1 MALASPLESIES
13 TVIWLLVAFSVA
25 TWGLALLKGVQFG
38 RLKAQD
44 RKFHKQFW
52 AASSLDSAAEL
63 AETQPGAAAR
73 VAQAGYAAIQVGD
86 TTHAADLSQ
95 AINHQDRLE
104 RALRQQIVRERRSLE
119 TGLAVVA
126 SIGSTSPFIGLFG
139 TVWGIMEALKGI
151 SAAGSASLETVA
163 GPIGA
168 ALVAT
173 GVGIAVAV
181 PAVLV
186 YNYFLRRLKLTAA
199 DLDDFAHD
207 FYSEINVT
215 PLVDVML
222 VLLVVFI
229 VTAPLLTNSIPINLP
244 MTQAVAPVEQ
254 KDPLV
259 VSIDGAGKLFI
270 NKDEIQPDLLEF
282 NLQAAKAKDP
292 DVRVQLQADDGVNY
306 GEVARAMASIERAGI
321 TKLSVITAR

>member
-1 MALASPLESIES
+1 MSLLASPLESVES
-13 TVIWLLVAFSVA
+13 AVIWLLVGFSVV
-25 TWGLALLKGVQFG
+25 TWGLALVKVAQFV
-38 RLKAQD
+38 RLKNQD
-44 RKFHKQFW
+44 KRFHQQFW

-63 AETQPGAAAR
+63 SHELPGPAGR
-73 VAQAGYAAIQVGD
+73 VAQSGYAAIAVGD
-86 TTHAADLSQ
+86 TQANDLSH

-139 TVWGIMEALKGI
+139 TGWGIMEALKGI

-186 YNYFLRRLKLTAA
+186 YNYFLRRL
-199 DLDDFAHD
+199 
-207 FYSEINVT
+207 
-215 PLVDVML
+215 
-222 VLLVVFI
+222 
-229 VTAPLLTNSIPINLP
+229 
-244 MTQAVAPVEQ
+244 
-254 KDPLV
+254 
-259 VSIDGAGKLFI
+259 
-270 NKDEIQPDLLEF
+270 
-282 NLQAAKAKDP
+282 
-292 DVRVQLQADDGVNY
+292 
-306 GEVARAMASIERAGI
+306 
-321 TKLSVITAR
+321 

>member
-1 MALASPLESIES
+1 MSVLASPLASVESA
-13 TVIWLLVAFSVA
+13 VIWLLVGFSIA
-25 TWGLALLKGVQFG
+25 TWALALVKVVQFA
-38 RLKAQD
+38 RLKRQD
-44 RKFHKQFW
+44 KRFHAQFW
-52 AASSLDSAAEL
+52 AASSLDAAADPSHEL
-63 AETQPGAAAR
+63 PGPAAR
-73 VAQAGYAAIQVGD
+73 VAQSGYAAIAVGEPSQ
-86 TTHAADLSQ
+86 ASDLSQ

-207 FYSEINVT
+207 FYSLAQKSAFRV
-215 PLVDVML
+215 LVHPAARRAQAG
-222 VLLVVFI
+222 F
-229 VTAPLLTNSIPINLP
+229 
-244 MTQAVAPVEQ
+244 TQPVKE
-254 KDPLV
+254 
-259 VSIDGAGKLFI
+259 
-270 NKDEIQPDLLEF
+270 
-282 NLQAAKAKDP
+282 
-292 DVRVQLQADDGVNY
+292 
-306 GEVARAMASIERAGI
+306 AS
-321 TKLSVITAR
+321 

>member
-1 MALASPLESIES
+1 MALAAPTASVESG
-13 TVIWLLVAFSVA
+13 VIWLLIGFSIL
-25 TWGLALLKGVQFG
+25 TWGLALLKAAQFA

-44 RKFHKQFW
+44 KRFFKGFW
-52 AASSLDSAAEL
+52 AAPNLEAGAEL
-63 AETQPGAAAR
+63 SRSQPGAAAR
-73 VAQAGYAAIQVGD
+73 VAQAGYAALHTGD
-86 TTHAADLSQ
+86 GHGPSDL
-95 AINHQDRLE
+95 AHTINHQDRLE
-104 RALRQQIVRERRSLE
+104 RSLRQQIVRERRSLE

-186 YNYFLRRLKLTAA
+186 YNYFLRSLKVKAA

-207 FYSEINVT
+207 FYS
-215 PLVDVML
+215 LAQK
-222 VLLVVFI
+222 
-229 VTAPLLTNSIPINLP
+229 TAFRVWVHPSARKANPAA
-244 MTQAVAPVEQ
+244 QAVKEA
-254 KDPLV
+254 
-259 VSIDGAGKLFI
+259 I
-270 NKDEIQPDLLEF
+270 
-282 NLQAAKAKDP
+282 
-292 DVRVQLQADDGVNY
+292 
-306 GEVARAMASIERAGI
+306 
-321 TKLSVITAR
+321 

>member
-1 MALASPLESIES
+1 MNLIASPFESIEHA
-13 TVIWLLVAFSVA
+13 VIWLLIIFSVA
-25 TWGLALLKGVQFG
+25 TWGLALLKGVQFT
-38 RLKAQD
+38 RLKTQD
-44 RKFHKQFW
+44 RKFHTQFW

-63 AETQPGAAAR
+63 AHSQPGAAAR
-73 VAQAGYAAIQVGD
+73 VALAGYAAIQVPDGAQA
-86 TTHAADLSQ
+86 TDLSQ

-119 TGLAVVA
+119 TGLAILA

-139 TVWGIMEALKGI
+139 TVWGIMSALKGI

-186 YNYFLRRLKLTAA
+186 YNYLLRRLKLTAA

-207 FYSEINVT
+207 FYSLAQKNAFR
-215 PLVDVML
+215 
-222 VLLVVFI
+222 VLLHPVLNKPGA
-229 VTAPLLTNSIPINLP
+229 T
-244 MTQAVAPVEQ
+244 VAGQ
-254 KDPLV
+254 KV
-259 VSIDGAGKLFI
+259 K
-270 NKDEIQPDLLEF
+270 E
-282 NLQAAKAKDP
+282 
-292 DVRVQLQADDGVNY
+292 
-306 GEVARAMASIERAGI
+306 AS
-321 TKLSVITAR
+321 

>member
-1 MALASPLESIES
+1 MSLLASPLESVES
-13 TVIWLLVAFSVA
+13 AVIWLLVGFSVA
-25 TWGLALLKGVQFG
+25 TWGLALVKVAQFV
-38 RLKAQD
+38 RLKHQD
-44 RKFHKQFW
+44 KRFHQQFW

-63 AETQPGAAAR
+63 SHELPGPAAR
-73 VAQAGYAAIQVGD
+73 VAQSGYAAIAVGD
-86 TTHAADLSQ
+86 SQASDLSH

-207 FYSEINVT
+207 FYSLAQKSAFRV
-215 PLVDVML
+215 LVHPAVHKAQAG
-222 VLLVVFI
+222 F
-229 VTAPLLTNSIPINLP
+229 
-244 MTQAVAPVEQ
+244 TQPVKE
-254 KDPLV
+254 
-259 VSIDGAGKLFI
+259 
-270 NKDEIQPDLLEF
+270 
-282 NLQAAKAKDP
+282 
-292 DVRVQLQADDGVNY
+292 
-306 GEVARAMASIERAGI
+306 AS
-321 TKLSVITAR
+321 

>member
-1 MALASPLESIES
+1 MSLLASASPLESVEVA
-13 TVIWLLVAFSVA
+13 VIWLLVVFSVA
-25 TWGLALLKGVQFG
+25 TWGLALIKAVQFV
-38 RLKAQD
+38 RLKNQD
-44 RKFHKQFW
+44 KRFHKQFW

-63 AETQPGAAAR
+63 SHELPGPAAR
-73 VAQAGYAAIQVGD
+73 VAQSGYAAIAVGEPG
-86 TTHAADLSQ
+86 HASDLSQ
-95 AINHQDRLE
+95 SINHQDRLE

-119 TGLAVVA
+119 TGLALVA

-139 TVWGIMEALKGI
+139 TGWGIMEALKGI

-207 FYSEINVT
+207 FYSLAQKSAFRV
-215 PLVDVML
+215 LVHP
-222 VLLVVFI
+222 
-229 VTAPLLTNSIPINLP
+229 TAHKPQAGF
-244 MTQAVAPVEQ
+244 TQPVKE
-254 KDPLV
+254 
-259 VSIDGAGKLFI
+259 
-270 NKDEIQPDLLEF
+270 
-282 NLQAAKAKDP
+282 
-292 DVRVQLQADDGVNY
+292 
-306 GEVARAMASIERAGI
+306 AS
-321 TKLSVITAR
+321 

>member
-1 MALASPLESIES
+1 MSLLASPLESVES
-13 TVIWLLVAFSVA
+13 AVIWLLVGFSVV
-25 TWGLALLKGVQFG
+25 TWGLALVKVVQFV
-38 RLKAQD
+38 RLKHQD
-44 RKFHKQFW
+44 KRFHQQFW
-52 AASSLDSAAEL
+52 AASSLDSAAEPSHEL
-63 AETQPGAAAR
+63 PGPAAR
-73 VAQAGYAAIQVGD
+73 VAQAGYAAIAVGD
-86 TTHAADLSQ
+86 SQANDLSH

-207 FYSEINVT
+207 FYSLAQKSAFRV
-215 PLVDVML
+215 LVHPAVHRPQAG
-222 VLLVVFI
+222 F
-229 VTAPLLTNSIPINLP
+229 
-244 MTQAVAPVEQ
+244 TQPVKE
-254 KDPLV
+254 
-259 VSIDGAGKLFI
+259 
-270 NKDEIQPDLLEF
+270 
-282 NLQAAKAKDP
+282 
-292 DVRVQLQADDGVNY
+292 
-306 GEVARAMASIERAGI
+306 AS
-321 TKLSVITAR
+321 

>member
-1 MALASPLESIES
+1 MNLIES
-13 TVIWLLVAFSVA
+13 PFASVEHAVIWLLIVFSVA
-25 TWGLALLKGVQFG
+25 TWGLALLKGVQFN
-38 RLKAQD
+38 RLKRQD
-44 RKFHKQFW
+44 RRFLKQFW
-52 AASSLDSAAEL
+52 SATSLDSAAEV
-63 AETQPGAAAR
+63 ANEAPGAAAR
-73 VAQAGYAAIQVGD
+73 VAQSGYAAIHVSDGTQ
-86 TTHAADLSQ
+86 AADLSQ

-119 TGLAVVA
+119 TGLAVLA

-139 TVWGIMEALKGI
+139 TVWGIMSALKGI

-207 FYSEINVT
+207 FYSLAQKSAFRVHLHPVLNT
-215 PLVDVML
+215 P
-222 VLLVVFI
+222 
-229 VTAPLLTNSIPINLP
+229 A
-244 MTQAVAPVEQ
+244 AAGQ
-254 KDPLV
+254 KV
-259 VSIDGAGKLFI
+259 K
-270 NKDEIQPDLLEF
+270 E
-282 NLQAAKAKDP
+282 
-292 DVRVQLQADDGVNY
+292 
-306 GEVARAMASIERAGI
+306 AS
-321 TKLSVITAR
+321 

>member
-1 MALASPLESIES
+1 MSLQASPLESVEVA
-13 TVIWLLVAFSVA
+13 VIWLLVVFSVL
-25 TWGLALLKGVQFG
+25 TWGLALIKVAQFV
-38 RLKAQD
+38 RLKNQD
-44 RKFHKQFW
+44 KRFHQQFW

-63 AETQPGAAAR
+63 SHELPGPAAR
-73 VAQAGYAAIQVGD
+73 VAQAGYAAIAVGD
-86 TTHAADLSQ
+86 NQANDLSH

-207 FYSEINVT
+207 FYSLAQKSAFRV
-215 PLVDVML
+215 LVHPSVNKAQAG
-222 VLLVVFI
+222 F
-229 VTAPLLTNSIPINLP
+229 
-244 MTQAVAPVEQ
+244 TQPVKE
-254 KDPLV
+254 
-259 VSIDGAGKLFI
+259 
-270 NKDEIQPDLLEF
+270 
-282 NLQAAKAKDP
+282 
-292 DVRVQLQADDGVNY
+292 
-306 GEVARAMASIERAGI
+306 AS
-321 TKLSVITAR
+321 

>member
-1 MALASPLESIES
+1 MSLLASPLESVES
-13 TVIWLLVAFSVA
+13 AVIWLLVGFSIV
-25 TWGLALLKGVQFG
+25 TWGLALIKVVQFV
-38 RLKAQD
+38 RLKNQD
-44 RKFHKQFW
+44 KRFHQQFW
-52 AASSLDSAAEL
+52 AASSLDSAAEISHEL
-63 AETQPGAAAR
+63 PGPAAR
-73 VAQAGYAAIQVGD
+73 VAQSGYAAIAVGEPG
-86 TTHAADLSQ
+86 HANDLSQ
-95 AINHQDRLE
+95 SINHQDRLE

-207 FYSEINVT
+207 FYSLAQKSAFRV
-215 PLVDVML
+215 LVHPAVQKAQAG
-222 VLLVVFI
+222 F
-229 VTAPLLTNSIPINLP
+229 
-244 MTQAVAPVEQ
+244 TQPVKE
-254 KDPLV
+254 
-259 VSIDGAGKLFI
+259 
-270 NKDEIQPDLLEF
+270 
-282 NLQAAKAKDP
+282 
-292 DVRVQLQADDGVNY
+292 
-306 GEVARAMASIERAGI
+306 AS
-321 TKLSVITAR
+321 

>member
-1 MALASPLESIES
+1 MNLLVDSPLQSVEHA
-13 TVIWLLVAFSVA
+13 VIWLLIGFSVV
-25 TWGLALLKGVQFG
+25 TWGLALIKGIQFT
-38 RLKAQD
+38 RQRYQD
-44 RKFHKQFW
+44 RKFQKQFW
-52 AASSLDSAAEL
+52 GATSLDSAAEL
-63 AETQPGAAAR
+63 GHNPSGAVAH
-73 VAQAGYAAIQVGD
+73 VAQAGFSAIQVPDASQPG
-86 TTHAADLSQ
+86 DLSQ

-104 RALRQQIVRERRSLE
+104 RALRQQIQRERRSLE

-151 SAAGSASLETVA
+151 SAAGNASLETVA

-207 FYSEINVT
+207 FYSLAQKSAFKV
-215 PLVDVML
+215 
-222 VLLVVFI
+222 I
-229 VTAPLLTNSIPINLP
+229 VHPSSKR
-244 MTQAVAPVEQ
+244 VA
-254 KDPLV
+254 
-259 VSIDGAGKLFI
+259 AGGLK
-270 NKDEIQPDLLEF
+270 
-282 NLQAAKAKDP
+282 
-292 DVRVQLQADDGVNY
+292 VQ
-306 GEVARAMASIERAGI
+306 EAS
-321 TKLSVITAR
+321 

>member
-1 MALASPLESIES
+1 MSVLASPFESVES
-13 TVIWLLVAFSVA
+13 AVIWLLVGFSVV
-25 TWGLALLKGVQFG
+25 TWGLALVKTLQFV
-38 RLKAQD
+38 RLKNQD
-44 RKFHKQFW
+44 RRFHQQFW

-63 AETQPGAAAR
+63 SHELPGPAAR
-73 VAQAGYAAIQVGD
+73 VAQSGYAAIAVGD
-86 TTHAADLSQ
+86 AQASDLSH

-207 FYSEINVT
+207 FYSLAQKSAFRV
-215 PLVDVML
+215 LVHPAVHKPQGG
-222 VLLVVFI
+222 F
-229 VTAPLLTNSIPINLP
+229 
-244 MTQAVAPVEQ
+244 TQPVKE
-254 KDPLV
+254 
-259 VSIDGAGKLFI
+259 
-270 NKDEIQPDLLEF
+270 
-282 NLQAAKAKDP
+282 
-292 DVRVQLQADDGVNY
+292 
-306 GEVARAMASIERAGI
+306 AS
-321 TKLSVITAR
+321 

>member
-1 MALASPLESIES
+1 MNLLTESPFTSVEHS
-13 TVIWLLVAFSVA
+13 VIWLLILFSVA
-25 TWGLALLKGVQFG
+25 TWGLALLKGLQFA
-38 RLKAQD
+38 RLKGQD

-52 AASSLDSAAEL
+52 AASSLDSAAHL
-63 AETQPGAAAR
+63 AQEQPGAAAR
-73 VAQAGYAAIQVGD
+73 VAQSGYAAIQVND
-86 TTHAADLSQ
+86 QAQTDLSQ
-95 AINHQDRLE
+95 SINHQDRLE

-119 TGLAVVA
+119 TGLAVLA

-139 TVWGIMEALKGI
+139 TVWGIMSALKGI

-207 FYSEINVT
+207 FYS
-215 PLVDVML
+215 LAQKHSFR
-222 VLLVVFI
+222 VLQHP
-229 VTAPLLTNSIPINLP
+229 ALTRS
-244 MTQAVAPVEQ
+244 
-254 KDPLV
+254 
-259 VSIDGAGKLFI
+259 GAAASG
-270 NKDEIQPDLLEF
+270 NKVKE
-282 NLQAAKAKDP
+282 
-292 DVRVQLQADDGVNY
+292 
-306 GEVARAMASIERAGI
+306 AS
-321 TKLSVITAR
+321 

>member
-1 MALASPLESIES
+1 MTVLASPLESIES
-13 TVIWLLVAFSVA
+13 AVIWLLVGFSVV
-25 TWGLALLKGVQFG
+25 TWGLALVKGVQFV
-38 RLKAQD
+38 RLKNQD
-44 RKFHKQFW
+44 RRFHKQFW

-63 AETQPGAAAR
+63 SHAQPGAAAR
-73 VAQAGYAAIQVGD
+73 VAQAGYAAIAVGEPGQQ
-86 TTHAADLSQ
+86 ASDLSQ

-207 FYSEINVT
+207 FYSLAQKSAFRV
-215 PLVDVML
+215 LVHP
-222 VLLVVFI
+222 
-229 VTAPLLTNSIPINLP
+229 TAYKAAAGQH
-244 MTQAVAPVEQ
+244 TQKVKE
-254 KDPLV
+254 
-259 VSIDGAGKLFI
+259 
-270 NKDEIQPDLLEF
+270 
-282 NLQAAKAKDP
+282 
-292 DVRVQLQADDGVNY
+292 
-306 GEVARAMASIERAGI
+306 AS
-321 TKLSVITAR
+321 

>member
-1 MALASPLESIES
+1 MNLIASPFESIEH
-13 TVIWLLVAFSVA
+13 TVIWLLILFSVA
-25 TWGLALLKGVQFG
+25 TWGLALLKGVQFT
-38 RLKAQD
+38 RLKTQD
-44 RKFHKQFW
+44 RKFHKHFW

-63 AETQPGAAAR
+63 AHSQPGAAAR
-73 VAQAGYAAIQVGD
+73 VALAGYAAIQVPED
-86 TTHAADLSQ
+86 AHAVDLSQ

-119 TGLAVVA
+119 SGLAILA

-139 TVWGIMEALKGI
+139 TVWGIMSALKGI

-207 FYSEINVT
+207 FYS
-215 PLVDVML
+215 L
-222 VLLVVFI
+222 
-229 VTAPLLTNSIPINLP
+229 A
-244 MTQAVAPVEQ
+244 Q
-254 KDPLV
+254 KH
-259 VSIDGAGKLFI
+259 AF
-270 NKDEIQPDLLEF
+270 
-282 NLQAAKAKDP
+282 
-292 DVRVQLQADDGVNY
+292 RVQLHAVPGKS
-306 GEVARAMASIERAGI
+306 GATVAGQKVKEAS
-321 TKLSVITAR
+321 

>member
-1 MALASPLESIES
+1 MNLLASPLESIEHA
-13 TVIWLLVAFSVA
+13 VIWLLIGFSVI

-38 RLKAQD
+38 RLKGQD
-44 RKFHKQFW
+44 RKFQKLFW
-52 AASSLDSAAEL
+52 GASSLDGAAEL
-63 AETQPGAAAR
+63 TNAQPGAVSR
-73 VAQAGYAAIQVGD
+73 VAQAGFGAIRIQDNGQG
-86 TTHAADLSQ
+86 DLSQ

-104 RALRQQIVRERRSLE
+104 RALRQQIQRERRSLE
-119 TGLAVVA
+119 SGLAVLA

-186 YNYFLRRLKLTAA
+186 YNYFLRRLKLNAA

-207 FYSEINVT
+207 FYSLAQKSAFKLIQL
-215 PLVDVML
+215 P
-222 VLLVVFI
+222 
-229 VTAPLLTNSIPINLP
+229 TAK
-244 MTQAVAPVEQ
+244 A
-254 KDPLV
+254 
-259 VSIDGAGKLFI
+259 AGG
-270 NKDEIQPDLLEF
+270 
-282 NLQAAKAKDP
+282 AAKVK
-292 DVRVQLQADDGVNY
+292 
-306 GEVARAMASIERAGI
+306 EAS
-321 TKLSVITAR
+321 

>member
-1 MALASPLESIES
+1 MSLLASPLESVES
-13 TVIWLLVAFSVA
+13 AVIWLLVGFSVV
-25 TWGLALLKGVQFG
+25 TWGLALVKVAQFV
-38 RLKAQD
+38 RLKNQD
-44 RKFHKQFW
+44 KRFHQQFW

-63 AETQPGAAAR
+63 SHELPGPAAR
-73 VAQAGYAAIQVGD
+73 VAQSGYAAIAVGD
-86 TTHAADLSQ
+86 TQANDLSH

-207 FYSEINVT
+207 FYSLAQKSAFRV
-215 PLVDVML
+215 LVHPAVHKAQAG
-222 VLLVVFI
+222 F
-229 VTAPLLTNSIPINLP
+229 
-244 MTQAVAPVEQ
+244 TQPVKE
-254 KDPLV
+254 
-259 VSIDGAGKLFI
+259 
-270 NKDEIQPDLLEF
+270 
-282 NLQAAKAKDP
+282 
-292 DVRVQLQADDGVNY
+292 
-306 GEVARAMASIERAGI
+306 AS
-321 TKLSVITAR
+321 

>member
-1 MALASPLESIES
+1 MNLLTSPFESIEHA
-13 TVIWLLVAFSVA
+13 VIWLLIVFSVA
-25 TWGLALLKGVQFG
+25 TWGLALLKGLQFT

-44 RKFHKQFW
+44 RKFHRQFW
-52 AASSLDSAAEL
+52 AASSLESAADFANNL
-63 AETQPGAAAR
+63 PGAAAR
-73 VAQAGYAAIQVGD
+73 VALAGYNAIQISD
-86 TTHAADLSQ
+86 SQNADLSQ
-95 AINHQDRLE
+95 SINHQDRLE

-119 TGLAVVA
+119 TGLAILA

-139 TVWGIMEALKGI
+139 TVWGIMSALKGI

-207 FYSEINVT
+207 FYN
-215 PLVDVML
+215 LAQKHAFR
-222 VLLVVFI
+222 VLL
-229 VTAPLLTNSIPINLP
+229 S
-244 MTQAVAPVEQ
+244 PV
-254 KDPLV
+254 
-259 VSIDGAGKLFI
+259 AGKS
-270 NKDEIQPDLLEF
+270 
-282 NLQAAKAKDP
+282 
-292 DVRVQLQADDGVNY
+292 G
-306 GEVARAMASIERAGI
+306 ASTSGQKIKEA
-321 TKLSVITAR
+321 S

>member
-1 MALASPLESIES
+1 MNLIASPFESIEHA
-13 TVIWLLVAFSVA
+13 VIWLLILFSVT
-25 TWGLALLKGVQFG
+25 TWGLALLKGVQFT
-38 RLKAQD
+38 RLKTQD
-44 RKFHKQFW
+44 RKFHKRFW

-63 AETQPGAAAR
+63 AQSQPGAAAR
-73 VAQAGYAAIQVGD
+73 VALAGYAAIQVPEGLQA
-86 TTHAADLSQ
+86 TDLSQ
-95 AINHQDRLE
+95 SINHQDRLE

-119 TGLAVVA
+119 SGLAILA

-139 TVWGIMEALKGI
+139 TVWGIMSALKGI

-207 FYSEINVT
+207 FYSLAQKNAFR
-215 PLVDVML
+215 
-222 VLLVVFI
+222 VLLHPVLNKPGA
-229 VTAPLLTNSIPINLP
+229 T
-244 MTQAVAPVEQ
+244 VAGQ
-254 KDPLV
+254 KV
-259 VSIDGAGKLFI
+259 K
-270 NKDEIQPDLLEF
+270 E
-282 NLQAAKAKDP
+282 
-292 DVRVQLQADDGVNY
+292 
-306 GEVARAMASIERAGI
+306 AS
-321 TKLSVITAR
+321 

>member
-1 MALASPLESIES
+1 MNLLTESPFTSVEHS
-13 TVIWLLVAFSVA
+13 VIWLLILFSVA
-25 TWGLALLKGVQFG
+25 TWGLALLKGLQFA
-38 RLKAQD
+38 RLKGQD

-52 AASSLDSAAEL
+52 AASSLDSAAHL
-63 AETQPGAAAR
+63 AQEQPGAAAR
-73 VAQAGYAAIQVGD
+73 VAQSGYAAIQVND
-86 TTHAADLSQ
+86 QAHNDLSQ
-95 AINHQDRLE
+95 SINHQDRLE

-119 TGLAVVA
+119 TGLAVLA

-139 TVWGIMEALKGI
+139 TVWGIMSALKGI

-207 FYSEINVT
+207 FYS
-215 PLVDVML
+215 LAQKHSFR
-222 VLLVVFI
+222 VLQHPALARSG
-229 VTAPLLTNSIPINLP
+229 TA
-244 MTQAVAPVEQ
+244 
-254 KDPLV
+254 
-259 VSIDGAGKLFI
+259 
-270 NKDEIQPDLLEF
+270 
-282 NLQAAKAKDP
+282 
-292 DVRVQLQADDGVNY
+292 
-306 GEVARAMASIERAGI
+306 ASGHKVKEA
-321 TKLSVITAR
+321 S

>member
-1 MALASPLESIES
+1 MNLIASPFESIEH
-13 TVIWLLVAFSVA
+13 TVIWLLILFSVA
-25 TWGLALLKGVQFG
+25 TWGLALLKGVQFT
-38 RLKAQD
+38 RLKTQD
-44 RKFHKQFW
+44 RKFHKHFW

-63 AETQPGAAAR
+63 AHNQPGAAAR
-73 VAQAGYAAIQVGD
+73 VALAGYAAIQVSD
-86 TTHAADLSQ
+86 NQISDLSQ
-95 AINHQDRLE
+95 SINHQDRLE

-119 TGLAVVA
+119 SGLAILA

-139 TVWGIMEALKGI
+139 TVWGIMSALKGI

-207 FYSEINVT
+207 FYSLAQKNAFR
-215 PLVDVML
+215 
-222 VLLVVFI
+222 VLLHPVLSKSG
-229 VTAPLLTNSIPINLP
+229 TT
-244 MTQAVAPVEQ
+244 VAGQQVKE
-254 KDPLV
+254 
-259 VSIDGAGKLFI
+259 
-270 NKDEIQPDLLEF
+270 
-282 NLQAAKAKDP
+282 
-292 DVRVQLQADDGVNY
+292 
-306 GEVARAMASIERAGI
+306 AS
-321 TKLSVITAR
+321 

>member
-1 MALASPLESIES
+1 MSLLASPLESVES
-13 TVIWLLVAFSVA
+13 AVIWLLVGFSVA
-25 TWGLALLKGVQFG
+25 TWALALVKVVQFV
-38 RLKAQD
+38 RLKRQD
-44 RKFHKQFW
+44 KRFHQQFW
-52 AASSLDSAAEL
+52 AASSLDSAAEISHQ
-63 AETQPGAAAR
+63 QPGPAAR
-73 VAQAGYAAIQVGD
+73 VAQAGYAAIAVGEPGQ
-86 TTHAADLSQ
+86 ANDLSQ

-207 FYSEINVT
+207 FYS
-215 PLVDVML
+215 LAQKSAFR
-222 VLLVVFI
+222 VLLHPTVQRQQAGF
-229 VTAPLLTNSIPINLP
+229 N
-244 MTQAVAPVEQ
+244 QAVKE
-254 KDPLV
+254 
-259 VSIDGAGKLFI
+259 
-270 NKDEIQPDLLEF
+270 
-282 NLQAAKAKDP
+282 
-292 DVRVQLQADDGVNY
+292 
-306 GEVARAMASIERAGI
+306 AS
-321 TKLSVITAR
+321 

>member
-1 MALASPLESIES
+1 MNLIASPFDSIEHAG
-13 TVIWLLVAFSVA
+13 IWLLILFSVA
-25 TWGLALLKGVQFG
+25 TWSLALLKGVQFT
-38 RLKAQD
+38 RLRSQD
-44 RKFHKQFW
+44 RKFHKHFW

-63 AETQPGAAAR
+63 ARNQPGAAAR
-73 VAQAGYAAIQVGD
+73 VALAGYAAIQVSD
-86 TTHAADLSQ
+86 NQSTDLSQ
-95 AINHQDRLE
+95 SINHQDRLE

-119 TGLAVVA
+119 SGLAILA

-139 TVWGIMEALKGI
+139 TVWGIMSALKGI

-207 FYSEINVT
+207 FYS
-215 PLVDVML
+215 LAQKHSFR
-222 VLLVVFI
+222 VLLHPVLSKSGA
-229 VTAPLLTNSIPINLP
+229 T
-244 MTQAVAPVEQ
+244 VAGQ
-254 KDPLV
+254 KV
-259 VSIDGAGKLFI
+259 K
-270 NKDEIQPDLLEF
+270 E
-282 NLQAAKAKDP
+282 
-292 DVRVQLQADDGVNY
+292 
-306 GEVARAMASIERAGI
+306 AS
-321 TKLSVITAR
+321 